1 MIYLDNAATSR
12 PKPPEVIQAM
22 NDFLN
27 NVCANSGRSGHRLA
41 IQAGRVVYDA
51 RESLSGL
58 FNITDPLQIVFTMN
72 ATESL
77 NLALLGILK
86 NGDHVITSSMEH
98 NSVMRPLRALE
109 TQGVE
114 ISVVGCSQQ
123 GFLDPDDVKKLI
135 KKNTKMIA
143 LNHASNVTGG
153 IQPVREIG
161 NIARENGLLFLLD
174 TAQTAGAYPI
184 DVEEMCIDLLAFTG
198 HKSLCGPQGT
208 GGLYIREGI
217 NLKPLKYGG
226 TGSLSD
232 EEYQPDFMPDKY
244 ESGTLNLVGIAGLG
258 EGVRYVM
265 EEGIGLI
272 RERERKLTQNL
283 IDGLLAIPNVKVYG
297 GLDAKNQVGV
307 MSFDIQ
313 GLSSSESSMYLEDEF
328 DILCRSG
335 LHCSPSAHKTI
346 GTFPDGTI
354 RFSLGIFSTQDDV
367 HRSVNAVRKIAENKE
382 HGI

>member
-114 ISVVGCSQQ
+114 VSVVGCSQQ

-265 EEGIGLI
+265 REGVDAI
-272 RERERKLTQNL
+272 RKREIKLTQGL
-283 IDGLLAIPNVKVYG
+283 IDGLLACPNVKVYG
-297 GLDAKNQVGV
+297 GLDAENQVGV
-307 MSFDIQ
+307 LSFNIYD
-313 GLSSSESSMYLEDEF
+313 LSSSESSMYLEDEF

-335 LHCSPSAHKTI
+335 LHCAPSAHKTI
-346 GTFPDGTI
+346 ETFPKGTI

-367 HRSVNAVRKIAENKE
+367 HISVNAVRKIAENKE

>member
-12 PKPPEVIQAM
+12 PKPPEVIKAM
-22 NDFLN
+22 NDFLD

-41 IQAGRVVYDA
+41 IQASRIVYDA
-51 RESLSGL
+51 RESLAEL

-77 NLALLGILK
+77 NLALLGILQ

-98 NSVMRPLRALE
+98 NSIMRPLRVME

-123 GFLDPDDVKKLI
+123 GFLDPDNLKKLI
-135 KKNTKMIA
+135 KKNTKLIA
-143 LNHASNVTGG
+143 LNHASNVTGS

-161 NIARENGLLFLLD
+161 NIAREHDLLFLLD
-174 TAQTAGAYPI
+174 TAQTAGACPI
-184 DVEEMCIDLLAFTG
+184 DVEEMYIDLLAFTG
-198 HKSLCGPQGT
+198 HKSLCGPQGI

-217 NLKPLKYGG
+217 SLKPLKYGG
-226 TGSLSD
+226 TGSRSD

-265 EEGIGLI
+265 EKGIGFI

-283 IDGLLAIPNVKVYG
+283 IDGLLAIPDVKVYG

-307 MSFDIQ
+307 VSFDIQ

-335 LHCSPSAHKTI
+335 LHCAPSAHKTI
-346 GTFPDGTI
+346 KTFPEGTI
-354 RFSLGIFSTQDDV
+354 RFSLGIFSNQDDV

>member
-22 NDFLN
+22 NDYLN
-27 NVCANSGRSGHRLA
+27 NVCANSGRSGHRLS
-41 IQAGRVVYDA
+41 IQASRIVYDA
-51 RESLSGL
+51 RESLANF
-58 FNITDPLQIVFTMN
+58 FNISEPLQIVFTMN

-77 NLALLGILK
+77 NLALLGILQ

-98 NSVMRPLRALE
+98 NSVMRPLRVME

-123 GFLDPDDVKKLI
+123 GFLDPDNLKKLI
-135 KKNTKMIA
+135 KKNTKLIA
-143 LNHASNVTGG
+143 LNHASNVTGS

-161 NIARENGLLFLLD
+161 NIAREHDLLFLLD
-174 TAQTAGAYPI
+174 TAQTAGACPI
-184 DVEEMCIDLLAFTG
+184 DVEEMYIDLLAFTG
-198 HKSLCGPQGT
+198 HKSLCGPQGI

-217 NLKPLKYGG
+217 SLKPLKYGG
-226 TGSLSD
+226 TGSRSD

-265 EEGIGLI
+265 EKGIGFI

-283 IDGLLAIPNVKVYG
+283 IDGLLAIPDVKVYG

-307 MSFDIQ
+307 VSFDIQ

-335 LHCSPSAHKTI
+335 LHCAPSAHKTI
-346 GTFPDGTI
+346 KTFPEGTI
-354 RFSLGIFSTQDDV
+354 RFSLGIFSNQDDV

>member
-12 PKPPEVIQAM
+12 PKPPEVIKAM
-22 NDFLN
+22 NDFLD

-41 IQAGRVVYDA
+41 IQASRIVYDA
-51 RESLSGL
+51 RESLAEL

-77 NLALLGILK
+77 NLALLGILQ

-98 NSVMRPLRALE
+98 NSIMRPLRVME

-123 GFLDPDDVKKLI
+123 GFLDPDNLKKLI
-135 KKNTKMIA
+135 KKNTKLIA
-143 LNHASNVTGG
+143 LNHASNVTGS

-161 NIARENGLLFLLD
+161 NIAREHDLLFLLD
-174 TAQTAGAYPI
+174 TAQTAGACPI
-184 DVEEMCIDLLAFTG
+184 DVEEMYIDLLAFTG
-198 HKSLCGPQGT
+198 HKSLCGPQGI

-217 NLKPLKYGG
+217 SLKPLKYGG
-226 TGSLSD
+226 TGSRSD

-265 EEGIGLI
+265 EKGIGFI

-283 IDGLLAIPNVKVYG
+283 IDGLLAIPDVKVYG
-297 GLDAKNQVGV
+297 GLDTKNQVGV
-307 MSFDIQ
+307 VSFDIQ

-335 LHCSPSAHKTI
+335 LHCAPSAHKTI
-346 GTFPDGTI
+346 KTFPEGTI
-354 RFSLGIFSTQDDV
+354 RFSLGIFSNQDDV